1 MRELRA
7 KPDRYLFLDAAQL
20 VKHAFGL
27 LKRFGSREIRLVY
40 LFWEPVNEHDWPECR
55 RHCGEAEELARMVA
69 SSSVRLIP
77 MSYQE
82 LWEEWELAGSP
93 SHLPLLKKRYSRTV

>member
-1 MRELRA
+1 V
-7 KPDRYLFLDAAQL
+7 FVDAAQL

-27 LKRFGSREIRLVY
+27 LKRFGLREIRLVY
-40 LFWEPVNEHDWPECR
+40 LYREPANEHDWQECR
-55 RHCGEAEELARMVA
+55 RHRGEAEELARMVA
-69 SSSVRLIP
+69 SSNVRLIP

-93 SHLPLLKKRYSRTV
+93 PHLPLLKKRYSRTV